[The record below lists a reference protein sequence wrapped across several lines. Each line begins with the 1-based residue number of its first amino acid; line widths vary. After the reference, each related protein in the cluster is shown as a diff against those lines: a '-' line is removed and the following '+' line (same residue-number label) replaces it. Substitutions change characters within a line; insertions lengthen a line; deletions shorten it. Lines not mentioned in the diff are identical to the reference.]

1 MSSREFVEWM
11 AFDRY
16 EPISTRTTP
25 DLLAL
30 IYTAT
35 VNPWLKKGARA
46 LLPQDVFP
54 DPLAPRRLTP
64 QEEAQRVGQVMA
76 DYRRLRAERLAK
88 MAATPAA
95 DDGTA

>member
-1 MSSREFVEWM
+1 VSSREFVEWM

-16 EPISTRTTP
+16 EPIGTRTTP

-35 VNPWLKKGARA
+35 VNPWLKKGSRA

-54 DPLAPRRLTP
+54 DPLAPRRLSP
-64 QEEAQRVGQVMA
+64 QEEAQRVAGVMA
-76 DYRRLRAERLAK
+76 DYRRLRKERLARL
-88 MAATPAA
+88 AAEQAA
-95 DDGTA
+95 EGA

>member
-1 MSSREFVEWM
+1 VSSREFVEWI

-16 EPISTRTTP
+16 EPIGTRTTP

-30 IYTAT
+30 LIAAT
-35 VNPWLKKGARA
+35 VNPWRKKGARA

-64 QEEAQRVGQVMA
+64 PEEARRTAQIGA
-76 DYRRLRAERLAK
+76 DYRRLRKERLAK
-88 MAATPAA
+88 MAEQAKHEVE
-95 DDGTA
+95 